1 MSLTPPKNITFWFSI
16 ILGVLGVVGTFA
28 PTLPVIGGAM
38 AFWLLLV
45 GFVLLA
51 FGNLLKGL

>member
-1 MSLTPPKNITFWFSI
+1 MNLTPPKKVTFWFSI
-16 ILGVLGVVGTFA
+16 ILGVLGIVGTFA
-28 PTLPVIGGAM
+28 PTLPVIGTL
-38 AFWLLLV
+38 AFWFLLV